1 MEFLRFSFF
10 NSYLTK
16 NNMMIPGTNTGCT
29 LGIIASFYSCI
40 ALGVTW
46 LRDKEDTANTF
57 IAATTTGI
65 IYKST
70 SGLRSMGLG
79 AAVGLTLAGVYT
91 LITDNDNIWSK
102 ARYNRL

>member
-1 MEFLRFSFF
+1 MNHYIF
-10 NSYLTK
+10 
-16 NNMMIPGTNTGCT
+16 PGTTTGCT

-46 LRDKEDTANTF
+46 MRDKEDTANTF
-57 IAATTTGI
+57 IAAATTGM

-70 SGLRSMGLG
+70 SGLRSVGLG

-91 LITDNDNIWSK
+91 LVTDNDNIWSK
-102 ARYNRL
+102 AKYNRL